1 VISRTTASFRRA
13 LLKLPS
19 EARRHARR
27 AYRQFRDDPN
37 HPSLRFK
44 AVHAKDPIYSARVGM
59 HYRAVGVLTGNEIIW
74 FWIGTHAEY
83 DRVIARRRRRK
94 P

>member
-13 LLKLPS
+13 LSKLPS

-27 AYRQFRDDPN
+27 AYRQFKDDPS

-44 AVHAKDPIYSARVGM
+44 PIHARDPIYSARVGI
-59 HYRAVGVLTGNEIIW
+59 HHRAVGVVTGNEIIW
-74 FWIGTHAEY
+74 FWIGTHAQY
-83 DRVIARRRRRK
+83 DRVITRRRRK